1 MTYPNF
7 NSLNN
12 TLLNAGQT
20 ILGDPATDV
29 AQPTAGEFVVGD
41 TGGSEGDNWNGTFPG
56 SPAPSDIVSFKLTV
70 ADASLNVIQYSFTE
84 ANGTT
89 SALIGAQVIGYNATG
104 ILAEQITGYVVG
116 QTNLTLNPNYF
127 LVFSLTDLSTA
138 EAGYGGPPAS
148 ALQFGQTG
156 TFPTLPP
163 VCFAEGSRIACPDGE
178 VAVEDLRP
186 GDAVLLSGGGSSTI
200 TWIGVRHIDCR
211 EHDAAETVWPICVSP
226 GAFAEGQPYWPLMLS
241 PEHAV
246 LVGDVLIPIRTLANG
261 ISIRQVACDSIST
274 TTSNWNSHAVIL
286 AEGLPVESYL
296 DIGNRFWFDN
306 GPGRV
311 PSGADRPDLA
321 WEGKACAPLIQ
332 TGSVPAAARVHMAAR
347 ATELALPVS

>member
-1 MTYPNF
+1 VTYPNF

-29 AQPTAGEFVVGD
+29 TQPTAGNFVVGD
-41 TGGSEGDNWNGTFPG
+41 AGGSVGDNWNGTFPG
-56 SPAPSDIVSFKLTV
+56 SPQPSDIVSFKLTV
-70 ADASLNVIQYSFTE
+70 ADASLNVIQYAFTE

-89 SALIGAQVIGYNATG
+89 SAPIGAQVIGYNATG

-116 QTNLTLNPNYF
+116 QTTLNLNPDYF

-138 EAGYGGPPAS
+138 ETGYGGPPTS

-156 TFPTLPP
+156 SFPTLPP
-163 VCFAEGSRIACPDGE
+163 VCFAEGTRIACPDGE

-186 GDAVLLSGGGSSTI
+186 GDAVLLSGGSSSTI
-200 TWIGVRHIDCR
+200 TWIGVRHINCR
-211 EHDAAETVWPICVSP
+211 EHDAAETVWPIRVSP

-246 LVGDVLIPIRTLANG
+246 LVDDVLIPIRTLTNG
-261 ISIRQVACDSIST
+261 ISIRQVACDSVSYYHVELER
-274 TTSNWNSHAVIL
+274 HAVML

-306 GPGRV
+306 GAGRV
-311 PSGADRPDLA
+311 PSDADRPELA

-332 TGSVPAAARVHMAAR
+332 TGPVPAAARVRLAAR
-347 ATELALPVS
+347 ATELASPVS